1 MLAIITHVQI
11 KDTLFLIFSIKDG
24 WTTYLIVGP
33 YYFRLPE
40 AAAKQLLQFTPLCF
54 TLPILRYTLN
64 QPSISPIKTSLRK
77 HRLRFIIRLRFSPDL
92 ISSHFTM
99 AQVVSTK
106 LLHTS
111 FVANVS
117 LNNHIKPSRVA
128 STGRIHHRVF
138 TVTARRASA
147 EVVPVTPEDTHKTG
161 EKNYQVLRKGNSSVG
176 RWSKPIVKRKTKI
189 VCTIG
194 PSTDTKEMIW
204 KLAETGMNVARLNM
218 SHGDHASHQKVI
230 DLVKEYNAQSKD
242 NVIAIMLDTKGPEV
256 RSGDLPQPVTLAS
269 GQEFT
274 FTIKRGVGTADCVS
288 VNYDDFVNDVEAGDM
303 LLVDGGMMSLLVK
316 SKTEDSVKCEAVD
329 GGELKSRRHLNVRGK
344 SATLPSITEKDWD
357 DIKFGV
363 DNQVDFYAVSFVK
376 DAEVILE
383 LKNYLKSCGAD
394 IQVIPKIESADSIP
408 NLHSIITASD
418 GAMVARGD
426 LGAEL
431 PIEEVP
437 LLQEEIIRTCRSM
450 GKAVIVATNM
460 LESMIVHPTP
470 TRAEVSDIA
479 IAVRE
484 GADAVMLS
492 GETAHGKFPLKAVNV
507 MHTVSLR
514 TESSIMSG
522 RTVSSLNQAFK
533 NHVSE
538 MFAYHATS
546 MSNTLG
552 TSIVVFTRTS
562 SMAVLLSHY
571 RPNGTIFAFTDVK
584 RVQQK
589 LALYQ
594 GVCPI
599 HMEFSDDAEETFANA
614 LVVLKSQGMM
624 KEGEHVALLQSG
636 RQPIWRFQSTHNIQ
650 VRKV

>member
-1 MLAIITHVQI
+1 MFA
-11 KDTLFLIFSIKDG
+11 S
-24 WTTYLIVGP
+24 
-33 YYFRLPE
+33 
-40 AAAKQLLQFTPLCF
+40 
-54 TLPILRYTLN
+54 
-64 QPSISPIKTSLRK
+64 
-77 HRLRFIIRLRFSPDL
+77 
-92 ISSHFTM
+92 
-99 AQVVSTK
+99 K
-106 LLHTS
+106 LSHTS
-111 FVANVS
+111 FACPSSSSS
-117 LNNHIKPSRVA
+117 LQNQIEKIKPNTFVSKAVISNNEQFSHNHQRV
-128 STGRIHHRVF
+128 V
-138 TVTARRASA
+138 TVTARRQEL
-147 EVVPVTPEDTHKTG
+147 EVVPVTPEDVPKIV
-161 EKNYQVLRKGNSSVG
+161 EPVYEAPEVLQQGDVSVG
-176 RWSKPIVKRKTKI
+176 MWSRPLVKRKTKI

-204 KLAETGMNVARLNM
+204 KLAEAGMNVARLNM

-256 RSGDLPQPVTLAS
+256 RSGDLPQAVTLVS

-274 FTIKRGVGTADCVS
+274 FTIKRGVGTSECVS

-316 SKTEDSVKCEAVD
+316 SKTEDSVKCEVVD

-363 DNQVDFYAVSFVK
+363 DNEVDFYAVSFVK
-376 DAEVILE
+376 DAEVIRE
-383 LKNYLKSCGAD
+383 LKNYLESCGAN

-408 NLHSIITASD
+408 NLHSIIAASD

-492 GETAHGKFPLKAVNV
+492 GETAHGKFPLKAVKV

-514 TESSIMSG
+514 TEASIMGGVTPSNLG
-522 RTVSSLNQAFK
+522 QAFK
-533 NHVSE
+533 NHMSE
-538 MFAYHATS
+538 MFAFHATS

-552 TSIVVFTRTS
+552 TSLVVFTRS
-562 SMAVLLSHY
+562 GFMAILLSHY
-571 RPNGTIFAFTDVK
+571 RPTGTIFAFTNQK

-599 HMEFSDDAEETFANA
+599 YMEFSSDAEETFEKALSTLKTQGMVKQGDEVA
-614 LVVLKSQGMM
+614 LV
-624 KEGEHVALLQSG
+624 QSG

>member
-1 MLAIITHVQI
+1 
-11 KDTLFLIFSIKDG
+11 
-24 WTTYLIVGP
+24 
-33 YYFRLPE
+33 
-40 AAAKQLLQFTPLCF
+40 
-54 TLPILRYTLN
+54 
-64 QPSISPIKTSLRK
+64 
-77 HRLRFIIRLRFSPDL
+77 
-92 ISSHFTM
+92 M
-99 AQVVSTK
+99 AQVVATRSIQSSFLCRSSGSVQDRGVEKLKSASFASKVLAREEKKRITLVRRSTQ
-106 LLHTS
+106 
-111 FVANVS
+111 
-117 LNNHIKPSRVA
+117 I
-128 STGRIHHRVF
+128 
-138 TVTARRASA
+138 TAKRSA
-147 EVVPVTPEDTHKTG
+147 GVESEVVPVSPEDVPKREEEFRHLGGIQQLGDT
-161 EKNYQVLRKGNSSVG
+161 SVAM
-176 RWSKPIVKRKTKI
+176 WTKPVVRRKTKI

-194 PSTDTKEMIW
+194 PSTNTREMIW
-204 KLAETGMNVARLNM
+204 KLAEAGMNVARLNM

-256 RSGDLPQPVTLAS
+256 RSGDLPQPITLTP

-274 FTIKRGVGTADCVS
+274 FTIQRGVGTAECVS
-288 VNYDDFVNDVEAGDM
+288 VNYDDFVNDVEVGDM
-303 LLVDGGMMSLLVK
+303 LLVDGGMMSLMVK
-316 SKTEDSVKCEAVD
+316 SKTEDSVKCEVVD

-363 DNQVDFYAVSFVK
+363 DNKVDFYAVSFVK
-376 DAEVILE
+376 DAQVVHE

-394 IQVIPKIESADSIP
+394 IHVIVKIESADSIP

-492 GETAHGKFPLKAVNV
+492 GETAHGKFPLKAVKV

-514 TESSIMSG
+514 TEATITGGAMPPNLG
-522 RTVSSLNQAFK
+522 QAFK
-533 NHVSE
+533 NHMSE
-538 MFAYHATS
+538 MFAYHATM

-552 TSIVVFTRTS
+552 TSIVVFTRTGF
-562 SMAVLLSHY
+562 MAILLSHY
-571 RPNGTIFAFTDVK
+571 RPSGTIFAFTNEK
-584 RVQQK
+584 RIQQR
-589 LALYQ
+589 LSLYQ

-599 HMEFSDDAEETFANA
+599 YMEFLDDAEETFANA
-614 LVVLKSQGMM
+614 LDLLQKQGMV
-624 KEGEHVALLQSG
+624 KEGEEVALVQSG

>member
-1 MLAIITHVQI
+1 
-11 KDTLFLIFSIKDG
+11 
-24 WTTYLIVGP
+24 
-33 YYFRLPE
+33 
-40 AAAKQLLQFTPLCF
+40 
-54 TLPILRYTLN
+54 
-64 QPSISPIKTSLRK
+64 
-77 HRLRFIIRLRFSPDL
+77 
-92 ISSHFTM
+92 M
-99 AQVVSTK
+99 AQVVATRLIHGAFAANTGSRS
-106 LLHTS
+106 LQSRAERLRPTS
-111 FVANVS
+111 GFEAKVFAQTEKRSSRGAVHVS
-117 LNNHIKPSRVA
+117 API
-128 STGRIHHRVF
+128 
-138 TVTARRASA
+138 TARRSSGV
-147 EVVPVTPEDTHKTG
+147 EPHVIPVSPEDVPKAEEQNQYLQGIPQIG
-161 EKNYQVLRKGNSSVG
+161 ETSVG
-176 RWSKPIVKRKTKI
+176 MWSKPTVRRKTKI

-194 PSTDTKEMIW
+194 PSTNTREMIW
-204 KLAETGMNVARLNM
+204 KLAEAGMNVARLNM

-230 DLVKEYNAQSKD
+230 DLVKEYNAQAKD

-256 RSGDLPQPVTLAS
+256 RSGDLPQPITLTT

-274 FTIKRGVGTADCVS
+274 FTIRRGVGTADCVS
-288 VNYDDFVNDVEAGDM
+288 VNYDDFVNDVEVGDM
-303 LLVDGGMMSLLVK
+303 LLVDGGMMSLMVK
-316 SKTEDSVKCEAVD
+316 SKTEDSVKCEVVD

-363 DNQVDFYAVSFVK
+363 DNKVDFYAVSFVK
-376 DAEVILE
+376 DAAVVHE
-383 LKNYLKSCGAD
+383 LKNYLKDAGAD
-394 IQVIPKIESADSIP
+394 IHVIVKIESADSIP

-437 LLQEEIIRTCRSM
+437 LLQEEIITICRSM

-492 GETAHGKFPLKAVNV
+492 GETAHGKFPLKAVKV

-514 TESSIMSG
+514 TEATIVG
-522 RTVSSLNQAFK
+522 AQTPANLGQTFK
-533 NHVSE
+533 NHMSE
-538 MFAYHATS
+538 MFAFHATM

-552 TSIVVFTRTS
+552 TSIVVFTRTGF
-562 SMAVLLSHY
+562 MAILLSHF
-571 RPNGTIFAFTDVK
+571 RPSGTIFAFTNEK
-584 RVQQK
+584 RVQQR

-599 HMEFSDDAEETFANA
+599 HMEFSADAEETFSNA
-614 LVVLKSQGMM
+614 LALLQKQGMV
-624 KEGEHVALLQSG
+624 KEGEQVALVQSG

-650 VRKV
+650 SGRVAQFVSCPLPLSTVTSILNHICNFHFHGSQKKVNDHEQEFLISK

>member
-1 MLAIITHVQI
+1 
-11 KDTLFLIFSIKDG
+11 
-24 WTTYLIVGP
+24 
-33 YYFRLPE
+33 
-40 AAAKQLLQFTPLCF
+40 
-54 TLPILRYTLN
+54 
-64 QPSISPIKTSLRK
+64 
-77 HRLRFIIRLRFSPDL
+77 
-92 ISSHFTM
+92 M
-99 AQVVSTK
+99 AQVVATRSIHANFFSKASGSLQDPVEK
-106 LLHTS
+106 LKPAS
-111 FVANVS
+111 FASKVLLPDHRKSNAVVLTRNSRITAKRAARAEPEIIPVS
-117 LNNHIKPSRVA
+117 PKD
-128 STGRIHHRVF
+128 
-138 TVTARRASA
+138 
-147 EVVPVTPEDTHKTG
+147 VPKREEQYEQLRG
-161 EKNYQVLRKGNSSVG
+161 IQQVGDGSVG
-176 RWSKPIVKRKTKI
+176 MWSKPTVRRKTKI

-194 PSTDTKEMIW
+194 PSTNTREMIW
-204 KLAETGMNVARLNM
+204 KLAEAGMNVARLNM

-242 NVIAIMLDTKGPEV
+242 NTIAIMLDTKASSLNFIYLFTVFCYGHHDTLFWSKTAKYVQVTGPEV
-256 RSGDLPQPVTLAS
+256 RSGDLPQPITLTT

-274 FTIKRGVGTADCVS
+274 FTIKRGVGTPDCVS
-288 VNYDDFVNDVEAGDM
+288 VNYDDFVNDVELGDM
-303 LLVDGGMMSLLVK
+303 LLVDGGMMSLVVK
-316 SKTEDSVKCEAVD
+316 SKTEDSVKCEVVD

-363 DNQVDFYAVSFVK
+363 DNKVDFYAVSFVK
-376 DAEVILE
+376 DAEVVHE
-383 LKNYLKSCGAD
+383 LKNYLQSCDAD
-394 IQVIPKIESADSIP
+394 IHVIVKIESADSIP

-492 GETAHGKFPLKAVNV
+492 GETAHGKFPLKAVKV
-507 MHTVSLR
+507 MHTVALR
-514 TESSIMSG
+514 TEATISG
-522 RTVSSLNQAFK
+522 GEMPPNLGQAFK
-533 NHVSE
+533 NHMSE
-538 MFAYHATS
+538 MFAYHATM

-552 TSIVVFTRTS
+552 ISTVVFTRTGF
-562 SMAVLLSHY
+562 MAILLSHY
-571 RPNGTIFAFTDVK
+571 RPSGTIFAFTNEK
-584 RVQQK
+584 RIQQR

-599 HMEFSDDAEETFANA
+599 YMEFSDDAEETFKTA
-614 LVVLKSQGMM
+614 LALLQKQGMV
-624 KEGEHVALLQSG
+624 KEGEEVALVQSG
-636 RQPIWRFQSTHNIQ
+636 RQPIWRLQSTHNIQ

>member
-1 MLAIITHVQI
+1 MCPA
-11 KDTLFLIFSIKDG
+11 SG
-24 WTTYLIVGP
+24 
-33 YYFRLPE
+33 
-40 AAAKQLLQFTPLCF
+40 
-54 TLPILRYTLN
+54 
-64 QPSISPIKTSLRK
+64 S
-77 HRLRFIIRLRFSPDL
+77 
-92 ISSHFTM
+92 
-99 AQVVSTK
+99 AQERASEK
-106 LLHTS
+106 L
-111 FVANVS
+111 
-117 LNNHIKPSRVA
+117 KPSSFA
-128 STGRIHHRVF
+128 STVLSREEKKRV
-138 TVTARRASA
+138 TLVRKSPKISA
-147 EVVPVTPEDTHKTG
+147 QKATRVEPEVVPVSPEDVPKRDG
-161 EKNYQVLRKGNSSVG
+161 EFQHFGGLQQLGDTSVSM
-176 RWSKPIVKRKTKI
+176 WTKPTVRRKTKI

-194 PSTDTKEMIW
+194 PSTNTREMIW
-204 KLAETGMNVARLNM
+204 KLAEAGMNVARLNM

-242 NVIAIMLDTKGPEV
+242 NGPEV
-256 RSGDLPQPVTLAS
+256 RSGDLPQPITLTS

-274 FTIKRGVGTADCVS
+274 FTIQRGVGSAECVS
-288 VNYDDFVNDVEAGDM
+288 VNYDDFVNDVEVGDM

-316 SKTEDSVKCEAVD
+316 SKTEDSVKCEVVD

-363 DNQVDFYAVSFVK
+363 DNKVDFYAVSFVK
-376 DAEVILE
+376 DA
-383 LKNYLKSCGAD
+383 
-394 IQVIPKIESADSIP
+394 Q
-408 NLHSIITASD
+408 
-418 GAMVARGD
+418 AMVARGD

-492 GETAHGKFPLKAVNV
+492 GETAHGKFPLKAVKV

-514 TESSIMSG
+514 TEATITGGAMPPNLG
-522 RTVSSLNQAFK
+522 QAFK
-533 NHVSE
+533 NHMSE
-538 MFAYHATS
+538 MFAYHATM

-552 TSIVVFTRTS
+552 TSIVVFTRTGF
-562 SMAVLLSHY
+562 MAILLSHY
-571 RPNGTIFAFTDVK
+571 RPSGTIFAFTNEK
-584 RVQQK
+584 RIQQR
-589 LALYQ
+589 LSLYQ

-599 HMEFSDDAEETFANA
+599 YMEFSDDAEETFDNA
-614 LVVLKSQGMM
+614 LGLLQKQGMV
-624 KEGEHVALLQSG
+624 KEGEEVALLQSG

>member
-1 MLAIITHVQI
+1 
-11 KDTLFLIFSIKDG
+11 
-24 WTTYLIVGP
+24 
-33 YYFRLPE
+33 
-40 AAAKQLLQFTPLCF
+40 
-54 TLPILRYTLN
+54 
-64 QPSISPIKTSLRK
+64 
-77 HRLRFIIRLRFSPDL
+77 
-92 ISSHFTM
+92 M
-99 AQVVSTK
+99 AQVVATRSIQSSFLCPASGSAQERAVEKLKPSSFASKVLSPEGKKKRVTLVRKSTK
-106 LLHTS
+106 ISAQKAT
-111 FVANVS
+111 
-117 LNNHIKPSRVA
+117 RVEP
-128 STGRIHHRVF
+128 
-138 TVTARRASA
+138 
-147 EVVPVTPEDTHKTG
+147 EVVPVSPEDVPKRDGGFQHLGGLEQFGDT
-161 EKNYQVLRKGNSSVG
+161 SVSM
-176 RWSKPIVKRKTKI
+176 WTKPTVRRKTKI

-194 PSTDTKEMIW
+194 PSTNTREMIW
-204 KLAETGMNVARLNM
+204 KLAEAGMNVARLNM

-256 RSGDLPQPVTLAS
+256 RSGDLPQPITLTP

-274 FTIKRGVGTADCVS
+274 FTIQRGVGSAECVS
-288 VNYDDFVNDVEAGDM
+288 VNYDDFVNDVEVGDM

-316 SKTEDSVKCEAVD
+316 SKTEDSVKCEVVD

-363 DNQVDFYAVSFVK
+363 DNKVDFYAVSFVK
-376 DAEVILE
+376 DAQVVHE
-383 LKNYLKSCGAD
+383 LKNYLKSCGTD
-394 IQVIPKIESADSIP
+394 IHVIVKIESADSIP

-437 LLQEEIIRTCRSM
+437 LLQEEIITTCRSM

-492 GETAHGKFPLKAVNV
+492 GETAHGKFPLKAVKV

-514 TESSIMSG
+514 TEATITGGAMPPNLG
-522 RTVSSLNQAFK
+522 QAFK
-533 NHVSE
+533 NHMSE
-538 MFAYHATS
+538 MFAYHATM

-552 TSIVVFTRTS
+552 TSIVVFTRTGF
-562 SMAVLLSHY
+562 MAILLSHY
-571 RPNGTIFAFTDVK
+571 RPSGTIFAFTNEK
-584 RVQQK
+584 RIQQR
-589 LALYQ
+589 LSLYQ

-599 HMEFSDDAEETFANA
+599 YMEFSDDAEETFDNA
-614 LVVLKSQGMM
+614 LGLLQKQGMV
-624 KEGEHVALLQSG
+624 KEGEEVALLQSG

>member
-1 MLAIITHVQI
+1 
-11 KDTLFLIFSIKDG
+11 
-24 WTTYLIVGP
+24 
-33 YYFRLPE
+33 
-40 AAAKQLLQFTPLCF
+40 
-54 TLPILRYTLN
+54 
-64 QPSISPIKTSLRK
+64 
-77 HRLRFIIRLRFSPDL
+77 
-92 ISSHFTM
+92 M
-99 AQVVSTK
+99 AQVVATK
-106 LLHTS
+106 LLHNS
-111 FVANVS
+111 FISNGS
-117 LNNHIKPSRVA
+117 LNNQIEKIKTHGFA
-128 STGRIHHRVF
+128 SSGRISPSHHRVL
-138 TVTARRASA
+138 TVTARRTAD
-147 EVVPVTPEDTHKTG
+147 VQVIPVTPEDIPKIG
-161 EKNYQVLRKGNSSVG
+161 EDVLRKGDTSVAM
-176 RWSKPIVKRKTKI
+176 WSKPIIKRKTKI

-204 KLAETGMNVARLNM
+204 KLAEAGMNVARLNM

-242 NVIAIMLDTKGPEV
+242 NGPEV
-256 RSGDLPQPVTLAS
+256 RSGDLPQPVNLAS

-316 SKTEDSVKCEAVD
+316 SKTEDSVKCEVID

-376 DAEVILE
+376 DAEVIHE

-514 TESSIMSG
+514 TESSLMSG
-522 RTVSSLNQAFK
+522 GTLSSLNQAFK
-533 NHVSE
+533 NHMSE

-562 SMAVLLSHY
+562 TMAVLLSHY
-571 RPNGTIFAFTDVK
+571 RPNGTIFAFTDQK

-599 HMEFSDDAEETFANA
+599 YMEFSDDSEKTFADA
-614 LVVLKSQGMM
+614 LAVLKNQGMM

-636 RQPIWRFQSTHNIQ
+636 RNPIWRYQSTHNIQ